1 MKKELSSKE
10 AAAIL
15 GVSAATL
22 YAYVSRGLLASI
34 AHGKARSKRYAHE
47 DVLRLAARKA
57 DGKRAGHAVAA
68 AMSWGVP
75 VLESRISLIADGKLY
90 YRGHDSSVLAASAT
104 LEQAAAILWGHAV
117 PSAATVDTA
126 ADANANAN
134 ATTAADAPD
143 GLPRLPAAAA
153 ALARKMPPL
162 ERAMAFLPVLALQPC
177 GLAGARSVPPV
188 PPVPPAQL
196 MRMLAALLL
205 DVEMTDAPLHE
216 QVARAWRVDG
226 PGKEL
231 LRAALVLMADHELN
245 NSAFTVR
252 CVASTGAAL
261 PAVLCAGLAA
271 LSGREHGGHYLMA
284 KEAIVAQLS
293 GADAPALQAMRP
305 GFGHPLYPHGDPRAA
320 PLLQMMSPMPQAA
333 GVLALAARA
342 AAIKGAEPNSDFALA
357 ALELVLD
364 LPPHSGIVLFAL
376 ARSAGWLA
384 HAAEQ
389 AADGGMIRP
398 RARYIGEFGA
408 A

>member
-1 MKKELSSKE
+1 M
-10 AAAIL
+10 
-15 GVSAATL
+15 
-22 YAYVSRGLLASI
+22 
-34 AHGKARSKRYAHE
+34 
-47 DVLRLAARKA
+47 
-57 DGKRAGHAVAA
+57 
-68 AMSWGVP
+68 
-75 VLESRISLIADGKLY
+75 
-90 YRGHDSSVLAASAT
+90 
-104 LEQAAAILWGHAV
+104 
-117 PSAATVDTA
+117 
-126 ADANANAN
+126 
-134 ATTAADAPD
+134 
-143 GLPRLPAAAA
+143 
-153 ALARKMPPL
+153 
-162 ERAMAFLPVLALQPC
+162 
-177 GLAGARSVPPV
+177 
-188 PPVPPAQL
+188 
-196 MRMLAALLL
+196 
-205 DVEMTDAPLHE
+205 
-216 QVARAWRVDG
+216 DG

-271 LSGREHGGHYLMA
+271 LSGREHGGHYLLA
-284 KEAIVAQLS
+284 KEVIVAQLN
-293 GADAPALQAMRP
+293 GADAPALQPMRP

-320 PLLQMMSPMPQAA
+320 LLLQMMSPMPQAA

-342 AAIKGAEPNSDFALA
+342 AAIEGAEPNSDFALA
-357 ALELVLD
+357 ALELALD

>member
-34 AHGKARSKRYAHE
+34 ADGKARSKRYAHE

-90 YRGHDSSVLAASAT
+90 YRGRDSSVLAASAT
-104 LEQAAAILWGHAV
+104 LEQAAAILWGDAA
-117 PSAATVDTA
+117 PADATVDTA
-126 ADANANAN
+126 AA
-134 ATTAADAPD
+134 APD

-153 ALARKMPPL
+153 ALAREMPPL
-162 ERAMAFLPVLALQPC
+162 ERAMAFLPVLALQSC
-177 GLAGARSVPPV
+177 GLAGTQS
-188 PPVPPAQL
+188 VPPAQL
-196 MRMLAALLL
+196 MRMLAGLLL
-205 DVEMTDAPLHE
+205 DVEITDAPLHE

-231 LRAALVLMADHELN
+231 LRAALVVMADHELN

-284 KEAIVAQLS
+284 KEVIVAQLS
-293 GADAPALQAMRP
+293 GADAPALQPMRP

-320 PLLQMMSPMPQAA
+320 LLLQMMSPMPQAA

>member
-34 AHGKARSKRYAHE
+34 ADGKARSKRYAHE

-90 YRGHDSSVLAASAT
+90 YRGRDSSVLAASAT
-104 LEQAAAILWGHAV
+104 LEQAAAILWGDAA
-117 PSAATVDTA
+117 PADADAAAAATATATA
-126 ADANANAN
+126 A
-134 ATTAADAPD
+134 AAAPD
-143 GLPRLPAAAA
+143 GLPRLPAAVA

-162 ERAMAFLPVLALQPC
+162 ERAMAFLPVLALQSC
-177 GLAGARSVPPV
+177 GLAGTQSVPPM
-188 PPVPPAQL
+188 PPAQL
-196 MRMLAALLL
+196 MRMLAGLLL

-231 LRAALVLMADHELN
+231 LRAALVVMADHELN

-284 KEAIVAQLS
+284 KEVIVAQLS
-293 GADAPALQAMRP
+293 GADAPALQPMRP

-320 PLLQMMSPMPQAA
+320 LLLQMMSPMPQAA

-357 ALELVLD
+357 ALELVLA

>member
-22 YAYVSRGLLASI
+22 YAYVSRGMLTSI
-34 AHGKARSKRYAHE
+34 ADGKARSKRYAHE
-47 DVLRLAARKA
+47 EVLRLAARKA

-75 VLESRISLIADGKLY
+75 VLESRISLIADGKLF
-90 YRGHDSSVLAASAT
+90 YRGQDSSALAAHAT
-104 LEQAAAILWGHAV
+104 LEQAAAILWGATGTLAA
-117 PSAATVDTA
+117 PSPQAA
-126 ADANANAN
+126 
-134 ATTAADAPD
+134 APSQ
-143 GLPRLPAAAA
+143 PAPSPAAPTPLPPAVA
-153 ALARKMPPL
+153 ELARDMAPL
-162 ERAMAFLPVLALQPC
+162 QRAMAYLPLVAAAP
-177 GLAGARSVPPV
+177 AGREAGT
-188 PPVPPAQL
+188 PPAQL
-196 MRMLAALLL
+196 MRMLAGLLL
-205 DVEMTDAPLHE
+205 NAEITAEPLHR
-216 QVARAWRVDG
+216 QVARAWGVHG
-226 PGKEL
+226 IGEEL

-245 NSAFTVR
+245 TSAFTVR

-271 LSGREHGGHYLMA
+271 LSGPEHGGHYLMA
-284 KEAIVAQLS
+284 KDVIVAQLNGT
-293 GADAPALQAMRP
+293 GAAELVPMRP
-305 GFGHPLYPHGDPRAA
+305 GFGHPLYSDGDPRATQLLEMME
-320 PLLQMMSPMPQAA
+320 PLPQAA
-333 GVLALAARA
+333 GVLALAAKA

-357 ALELVLD
+357 ALELVLG

-398 RARYIGEFGA
+398 RARYVGKFGEFGESA
-408 A
+408 PSGP

>member
-34 AHGKARSKRYAHE
+34 ADGKARSKRYAHE

-90 YRGHDSSVLAASAT
+90 YRGRDSSVLAASAT
-104 LEQAAAILWGHAV
+104 LEQAAAILWGDAA
-117 PSAATVDTA
+117 PADATVDTA
-126 ADANANAN
+126 AA
-134 ATTAADAPD
+134 APD

-153 ALARKMPPL
+153 ALAREMPPL
-162 ERAMAFLPVLALQPC
+162 ERAMAFLPVLALQSC
-177 GLAGARSVPPV
+177 GLAGTQS
-188 PPVPPAQL
+188 VPPAQL
-196 MRMLAALLL
+196 MRMLAGLLL
-205 DVEMTDAPLHE
+205 DVEITDAPLHE

-231 LRAALVLMADHELN
+231 LRAALVVMADHELN

-284 KEAIVAQLS
+284 KEVIVAQLS
-293 GADAPALQAMRP
+293 GADAPALQPMRP

-320 PLLQMMSPMPQAA
+320 LLLQMMSPMPQAA

-357 ALELVLD
+357 ALELVLA

>member
-34 AHGKARSKRYAHE
+34 ADGKARSKRYAHE

-90 YRGHDSSVLAASAT
+90 YRGRDSSVLAASAT
-104 LEQAAAILWGHAV
+104 LEQAAAILGGDAA
-117 PSAATVDTA
+117 PADADAAAAATATATA
-126 ADANANAN
+126 A
-134 ATTAADAPD
+134 AAAPD
-143 GLPRLPAAAA
+143 GLPRLPAAVA

-162 ERAMAFLPVLALQPC
+162 ERAMAFLPVLALQSC
-177 GLAGARSVPPV
+177 GLAGTQSVPS
-188 PPVPPAQL
+188 AQL
-196 MRMLAALLL
+196 MRMLAGLLL
-205 DVEMTDAPLHE
+205 DVEVTDAPLHE

-231 LRAALVLMADHELN
+231 LRAALVVMADHELN

-284 KEAIVAQLS
+284 KEVIVAQLS
-293 GADAPALQAMRP
+293 GADAPALQPMRP

-320 PLLQMMSPMPQAA
+320 LLLQMMSPMPQAA